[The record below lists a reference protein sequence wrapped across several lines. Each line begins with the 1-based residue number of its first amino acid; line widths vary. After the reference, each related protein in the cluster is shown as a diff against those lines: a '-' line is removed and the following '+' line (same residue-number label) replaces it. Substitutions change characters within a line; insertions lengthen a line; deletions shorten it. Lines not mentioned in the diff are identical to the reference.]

1 MIGGHKSGN
10 DIWIEPTLL
19 PTPAPNCY
27 SVSQIIDWS
36 YFVLEKIWWYCQF
49 GWWKN
54 ESISEMTP
62 KSQFEG
68 KSLASVESRQTSAA
82 AQFYERK
89 NNTQKSSER
98 GWLGRD
104 ILYTDMPKV
113 FWD

>member
-1 MIGGHKSGN
+1 
-10 DIWIEPTLL
+10 
-19 PTPAPNCY
+19 
-27 SVSQIIDWS
+27 
-36 YFVLEKIWWYCQF
+36 
-49 GWWKN
+49 
-54 ESISEMTP
+54 MTP

-113 FWD
+113 FWDLLHQSHCLWS